1 MPEEKGGS
9 TPSGSV
15 CFSVSDLD
23 LPGGGG
29 KNSLIE
35 RFAFGGEKENEIIK

>member
-23 LPGGGG
+23 LPGGG
-29 KNSLIE
+29 KNSIIE